1 MGMKP
6 NDTKY
11 LKFLFIKRAQYI
23 ILDLFCKNHLSI
35 VTLGYLSFF
44 LIFLFFFF
52 EGGHLEKLKLIC
64 LFKQEKGCLRECS
77 PLS

>member
-35 VTLGYLSFF
+35 VTLGYLNFF
-44 LIFLFFFF
+44 LIFLFFF
-52 EGGHLEKLKLIC
+52 
-64 LFKQEKGCLRECS
+64 LREDIWKNS
-77 PLS
+77 NLFVFSSRRKGV

>member
-35 VTLGYLSFF
+35 VTLGYLNFF
-44 LIFLFFFF
+44 LIFLFFF
-52 EGGHLEKLKLIC
+52 
-64 LFKQEKGCLRECS
+64 
-77 PLS
+77 